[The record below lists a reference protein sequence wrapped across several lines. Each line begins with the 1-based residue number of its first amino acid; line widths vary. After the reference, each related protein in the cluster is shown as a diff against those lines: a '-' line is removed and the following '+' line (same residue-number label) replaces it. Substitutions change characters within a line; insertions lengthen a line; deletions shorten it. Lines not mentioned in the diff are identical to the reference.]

1 MEHCAAVGAN
11 IPMQFQK
18 QAKIRIRT
26 GSFVI
31 RYKQSSCQSALK
43 FVPAKTNSSF
53 NSASTLYKD
62 YPTPYS
68 LTIFLSDV
76 TKERLHVGHRKDVNH
91 LE

>member
-1 MEHCAAVGAN
+1 
-11 IPMQFQK
+11 MQFQTE
-18 QAKIRIRT
+18 AKIRIRT

-43 FVPAKTNSSF
+43 FVSAKTNTSF

-68 LTIFLSDV
+68 PTIFLSDV
-76 TKERLHVGHRKDVNH
+76 TKKRLHVGHGK
-91 LE
+91 EIT